1 MSQDEID
8 YESLPSSAPL
18 SHQLAAGAF
27 AGIMEHSIMFPVDAV
42 KTRMQAISNVK
53 GSASILKNSSNSL
66 IKTISTI
73 ATQEGSLALW
83 KGVQSMVMGA
93 GPAHAVYFAT
103 YEAMKENITNYV
115 ESPNDPSDPN
125 NNNNSSNNSTLQLAL
140 ITGSAG
146 ICATIAADAL
156 MNPFDTIKQRMQ
168 LHRADHPGHELE
180 HPKINKP
187 KGGGMWYFAK
197 KIYKNEGI
205 LAFFYSYP
213 TTLAM
218 NVPFAAMNFS
228 IYELS
233 TQYFNPQGHYNPWI
247 HSLCGAISGA
257 ICSAVTTPLDC
268 IKTVLQVRGSH
279 VVTVKELQEADS
291 FFKAAKAIKNNYGW
305 LGFTRGLKPRIISN
319 MPAAA
324 ISWTAYEC
332 AKYFFKN
339 HE

>member
-1 MSQDEID
+1 MSEEEID

-18 SHQLAAGAF
+18 THQLAAGAF
-27 AGIMEHSIMFPVDAV
+27 AGIMEHSIMFPLDAV
-42 KTRMQAISNVK
+42 KTRMQAISNVN
-53 GSASILKNSSNSL
+53 GSSSVLKNSSSSL

-73 ATQEGSLALW
+73 ATQEGSMALW

-103 YEAMKENITNYV
+103 YEAMKENITTFV
-115 ESPNDPSDPN
+115 DESSD
-125 NNNNSSNNSTLQLAL
+125 SKESNTSALKLAL

-146 ICATIAADAL
+146 VCATIAADAL

-168 LHRADHPGHELE
+168 LHKADHPGHALE
-180 HPKINKP
+180 KP
-187 KGGGMWYFAK
+187 VPVKKTGMWYFAK
-197 KIYKNEGI
+197 KIYKNEGF
-205 LAFFYSYP
+205 LAFYYSYP

-218 NVPFAAMNFS
+218 NVPFAALNFS

-233 TQYFNPQGHYNPWI
+233 TQYFNPAGNYNPWI

-257 ICSAVTTPLDC
+257 ICAAVTTPLDC

-279 VVTVKELQEADS
+279 VVTVKELKEADS

-305 LGFTRGLKPRIISN
+305 AGFSRGLKPRIISN

-339 HE
+339 YE

>member
-1 MSQDEID
+1 MHEEEEID

-27 AGIMEHSIMFPVDAV
+27 AGIMEHSIMFPLDAV
-42 KTRMQAISNVK
+42 KTRMQAISNVSK
-53 GSASILKNSSNSL
+53 NGSFIKNSSTSL
-66 IKTISTI
+66 IRTISNI

-83 KGVQSMVMGA
+83 KGVQSMIMGA

-103 YEAMKENITNYV
+103 YETMKDKFTSIADRY
-115 ESPNDPSDPN
+115 DN
-125 NNNNSSNNSTLQLAL
+125 NEIQNPYFKDDSSLKLAL

-146 ICATIAADAL
+146 ICATVAADAL

-168 LHRADHPGHELE
+168 LHKVDHPGHSLE
-180 HPKINKP
+180 ASAVPKAKL
-187 KGGGMWYFAK
+187 GMWHFAK
-197 KIYKNEGI
+197 DIYRNEGL
-205 LAFFYSYP
+205 LAFYYSYP
-213 TTLAM
+213 TTLTM

-233 TQYFNPQGHYNPWI
+233 TKYFNPSGHYDPCV

-257 ICSAVTTPLDC
+257 LCAAVTTPLDN

-279 VVTVKELQEADS
+279 VVTVKELKEADS
-291 FFKAAKAIKNNYGW
+291 FWKAAKAIQNNYGI
-305 LGFTRGLKPRIISN
+305 LGFARGLKPRIIFN

-324 ISWTAYEC
+324 ISWTSYEC
-332 AKYFFKN
+332 AKYFLFKS
-339 HE
+339 E

>member
-1 MSQDEID
+1 MSAEEVD
-8 YESLPSSAPL
+8 YESLPLSAPL

-27 AGIMEHSIMFPVDAV
+27 AGIMEHSIMFPLDAV

-53 GSASILKNSSNSL
+53 GSLLAKNTSNSL

-73 ATQEGSLALW
+73 ATQEGSMALW

-103 YEAMKENITNYV
+103 YEAMKENITHFV
-115 ESPNDPSDPN
+115 ETSSGRTGSDITQSP
-125 NNNNSSNNSTLQLAL
+125 LKLAL
-140 ITGSAG
+140 ITGSSG

-168 LHRADHPGHELE
+168 LHKAKHPGHELE
-180 HPKINKP
+180 KP
-187 KGGGMWYFAK
+187 KPVNRTGMWHFAK
-197 KIYKNEGI
+197 KIYTHEGL
-205 LAFFYSYP
+205 LAFYYSYP
-213 TTLAM
+213 TTLVM

-233 TQYFNPQGHYNPWI
+233 TQYFNPQGHYNPWL

-291 FFKAAKAIKNNYGW
+291 FIKAAKAIKNNYGW
-305 LGFTRGLKPRIISN
+305 AGFGRGLKPRIISN

-332 AKYFFKN
+332 AKYFFKTYQ
-339 HE
+339 

>member
-1 MSQDEID
+1 MSAEEVD
-8 YESLPSSAPL
+8 YESLPLSAPL

-27 AGIMEHSIMFPVDAV
+27 AGIMEHSIMFPLDAV

-53 GSASILKNSSNSL
+53 GSSLLARNTSNSL

-73 ATQEGSLALW
+73 ATQEGSMALW

-103 YEAMKENITNYV
+103 YEAMKENITHYM
-115 ESPNDPSDPN
+115 EMSSGRTGSDITQSP
-125 NNNNSSNNSTLQLAL
+125 LKLAL
-140 ITGSAG
+140 ITGSSG

-168 LHRADHPGHELE
+168 LHKANHPGHELE
-180 HPKINKP
+180 KP
-187 KGGGMWYFAK
+187 KPANRTGMWHFAK
-197 KIYKNEGI
+197 KIYRNEGL
-205 LAFFYSYP
+205 LAFYYSYP
-213 TTLAM
+213 TTLVM

-233 TQYFNPQGHYNPWI
+233 TQYFNPQGHYNPWL

-291 FFKAAKAIKNNYGW
+291 FIKAAKAIKNNYGW
-305 LGFTRGLKPRIISN
+305 AGFSRGLKPRIISN

-332 AKYFFKN
+332 AKYFFKTYQ
-339 HE
+339 